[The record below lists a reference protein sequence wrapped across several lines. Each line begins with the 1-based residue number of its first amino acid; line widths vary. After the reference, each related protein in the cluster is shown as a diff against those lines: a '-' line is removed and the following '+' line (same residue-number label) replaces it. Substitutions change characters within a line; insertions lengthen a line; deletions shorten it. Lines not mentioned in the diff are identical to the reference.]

1 MPLGKQQQF
10 PDPNVRAQGTKAS
23 VLRVRAWKPCNIP
36 DPVEP
41 EKSPERD
48 GFARR
53 TSVCDLDSVAERFG
67 LNKLDENFGKS
78 FTRRASL
85 PMTDMINNPDS
96 KNMLMM
102 NLSKQLG
109 IGLKG
114 PTTHASQISSHIG
127 PSGPVRVAP
136 KFSFLAGR
144 NQKGL
149 KTTIESSEE
158 EEDSSDEEGGARK
171 KKERHDEDEDEDEDE
186 DKGFQI
192 KLPDIKK
199 SPELSPANGAEI
211 KGANPALGAGP
222 NKNFGASFKDG
233 ATMVA
238 GSRAISCPWEG
249 EEKQALWQQLEYDRR
264 MAMMAQ
270 EKRRLEEK
278 KNNERFTRRSSMPSS
293 TEGKS
298 PGVDSGTETTV
309 SPNKSPVKPFAKFLA
324 GEADSNEGSGSGK
337 HKRDLVRKG
346 QPPRASS
353 GGSFIPK
360 QSQAAT
366 YIVERAKSV
375 NKPIFGK

>member
-1 MPLGKQQQF
+1 M
-10 PDPNVRAQGTKAS
+10 
-23 VLRVRAWKPCNIP
+23 
-36 DPVEP
+36 
-41 EKSPERD
+41 
-48 GFARR
+48 
-53 TSVCDLDSVAERFG
+53 CDLDSVAERFG

-85 PMTDMINNPDS
+85 PMNDVIQNPDG
-96 KNMLMM
+96 KNMLMSQ
-102 NLSKQLG
+102 LSKQLG
-109 IGLKG
+109 IAFKG
-114 PTTHASQISSHIG
+114 PMTHASQVSSQIG

-149 KTTIESSEE
+149 KTTMESSEE
-158 EEDSSDEEGGARK
+158 EEDSSDEEGGGRGTR
-171 KKERHDEDEDEDEDE
+171 EEDDEDEDE
-186 DKGFQI
+186 GFQI

-199 SPELSPANGAEI
+199 SPELSPADGPGI
-211 KGANPALGAGP
+211 KGTNSAPGAGP
-222 NKNFGASFKDG
+222 GQNFGASFKDG

-270 EKRRLEEK
+270 EKKRLEDK

-298 PGVDSGTETTV
+298 PVIDSGTDTTV
-309 SPNKSPVKPFAKFLA
+309 SPSKSPVKPFAKFLT
-324 GEADSNEGSGSGK
+324 GDADSNEGSGSGK
-337 HKRDLVRKG
+337 HKKDLVRKG
-346 QPPRASS
+346 QPPRAAS

-366 YIVERAKSV
+366 YIVERAKSAH
-375 NKPIFGK
+375 KPIFGK